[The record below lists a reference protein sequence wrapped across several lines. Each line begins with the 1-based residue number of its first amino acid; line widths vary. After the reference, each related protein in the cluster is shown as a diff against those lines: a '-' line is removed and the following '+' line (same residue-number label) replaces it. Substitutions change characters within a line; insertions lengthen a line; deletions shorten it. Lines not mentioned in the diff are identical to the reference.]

1 MMNKPT
7 GGSIEVRIMA
17 VELLLADA
25 LATIYRTTSDP
36 QLSLEIKRRK
46 FKWLFEEN
54 RGDIAYSL
62 LSLADPNELRTA
74 VDQLLLLSK
83 ALIQKRDA
91 A

>member
-46 FKWLFEEN
+46 FNWLFEEN